1 MTSPTDISKV
11 IDDWTSETRTQWYQ
25 SPEHARAIGRL
36 ADLARTALRERDDAR
51 ARIDELE
58 RHCAALSSE
67 VHDLRPFREVAVRLE
82 CERDEARA
90 ETERVRDAL
99 SAEHGQRVALGD
111 RLAHWQHVAREME
124 AGMHRVDAELAAERE
139 RSRKLVEALRCGLA
153 GDWDRWQWGLRA
165 ALAEYERG
173 EP

>member
-1 MTSPTDISKV
+1 VSSPTEADISRI
-11 IDDWTSETRTQWYQ
+11 IDDWTSETRSQWYQ

-36 ADLARTALRERDDAR
+36 ADMARTAMR
-51 ARIDELE
+51 
-58 RHCAALSSE
+58 
-67 VHDLRPFREVAVRLE
+67 
-82 CERDEARA
+82 ERDEARA

-124 AGMHRVDAELAAERE
+124 AGWHRVDAELAAERE
-139 RSRKLVEALRCGLA
+139 RSRKLADAIWDEFDDGRHENDCDALHGTPECTCRFA
-153 GDWDRWQWGLRA
+153 RVRA
-165 ALAEYERG
+165 ALAEYEEG